1 MDPLDSHP
9 HQCDID
15 ALIRLSNVQNVL
27 LMTNPSTGA
36 IHKPCEHVRGRGLTK
51 FPYYLLSKIV
61 NKGGGGSKM
70 SKELSTGQCP
80 HGL

>member
-36 IHKPCEHVRGRGLTK
+36 IHKPCEHDRERGACQMSI
-51 FPYYLLSKIV
+51 LLIK
-61 NKGGGGSKM
+61 
-70 SKELSTGQCP
+70 
-80 HGL
+80 

>member
-36 IHKPCEHVRGRGLTK
+36 IHKPCEHVRGRGLAK

-61 NKGGGGSKM
+61 HKGAGGQKFSK
-70 SKELSTGQCP
+70 TCP
-80 HGL
+80 RGL